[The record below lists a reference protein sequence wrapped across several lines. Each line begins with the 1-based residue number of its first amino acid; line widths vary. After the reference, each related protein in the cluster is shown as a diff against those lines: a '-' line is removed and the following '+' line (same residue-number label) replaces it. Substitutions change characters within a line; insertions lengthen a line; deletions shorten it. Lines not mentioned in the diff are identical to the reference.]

1 MSSLTDTDQIR
12 SILEKYR
19 TIAIVGL
26 SRDPSKDSYRVAEYL
41 QSKGYRIIPI
51 NPSADQILGQKC
63 YRSLLEVSEE
73 LQKTIEIVDIFRPS
87 QDVPLIVD
95 EAVQLRNRY
104 GKPQVIWMQLGIV
117 NEEAAKKARNAGLT
131 VVMDRCIAQEH
142 RGLSN

>member
-1 MSSLTDTDQIR
+1 MNETR

-19 TIAIVGL
+19 TIAVVGL
-26 SRDPSKDSYRVAEYL
+26 SRDQSKDSYHVAEYL
-41 QSKGYRIIPI
+41 QSKRYRTIPI

-63 YRSLLEVSEE
+63 YRSLLEIPEE
-73 LQKTIEIVDIFRPS
+73 PKKTIEIVDIFRPS

-117 NEEAAKKARNAGLT
+117 NEEAAKKARSAGLA
-131 VVMDRCIAQEH
+131 VIMDRCMAQEH
-142 RGLSN
+142 RRLFD

>member
-1 MSSLTDTDQIR
+1 MTDTDKIR
-12 SILEKYR
+12 SLLKKYR

>member
-1 MSSLTDTDQIR
+1 MSSLTDTDKIR

-26 SRDPSKDSYRVAEYL
+26 SRDSSKDSYRVAEYL

-63 YRSLLEVSEE
+63 YRSLLKVREE
-73 LQKTIEIVDIFRPS
+73 LQKTIEIVDMFRPS

-95 EAVQLRNRY
+95 EAVQLRSRY
-104 GKPQVIWMQLGIV
+104 GKPQVIWMQLGII
-117 NEEAAKKARNAGLT
+117 NEEAEEKAEDAGLT
-131 VVMDRCIAQEH
+131 VIMDRCIAQEH
-142 RGLSN
+142 RRLFD

>member
-63 YRSLLEVSEE
+63 YRSLLQVSEE

-87 QDVPLIVD
+87 QDAPPIVD
-95 EAVQLRNRY
+95 DAIQLRGRF
-104 GKPQVIWMQLGIV
+104 GKPQVIWMQLGII

-131 VVMDRCIAQEH
+131 VIMDRCIAQEH
-142 RGLSN
+142 RSLFN